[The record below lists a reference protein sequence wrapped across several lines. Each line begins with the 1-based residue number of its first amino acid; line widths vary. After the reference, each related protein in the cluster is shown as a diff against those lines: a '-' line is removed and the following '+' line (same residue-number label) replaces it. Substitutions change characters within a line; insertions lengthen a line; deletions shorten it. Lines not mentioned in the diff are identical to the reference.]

1 MIRLAVG
8 RKNMQLPDRNGNIKS
23 DYSCKE
29 TSNFLHLSSI
39 CPKFPAAVEIAV
51 IRPFRP
57 ILLNLPL
64 KLIFY
69 FFLVQTGQ
77 MRLLL
82 PNVKKHFFKHIY
94 TRLMEIFYSLA
105 NISCQSSFFSIL
117 VSTIFI
123 AFIQNC
129 NAFKIY
135 SYFYPYAIFVNSVA
149 DQSPRQLSSNQ
160 NCRTLLQCNK
170 IQINV
175 LSNFKP

>member
-1 MIRLAVG
+1 MPKISSG
-8 RKNMQLPDRNGNIKS
+8 SRNCRHS
-23 DYSCKE
+23 S
-29 TSNFLHLSSI
+29 LSTHSAK
-39 CPKFPAAVEIAV
+39 PSFEINC
-51 IRPFRP
+51 
-57 ILLNLPL
+57 L
-64 KLIFY
+64 

-82 PNVKKHFFKHIY
+82 LNVKKHFFKHIY

-160 NCRTLLQCNK
+160 NCRTLL
-170 IQINV
+170 
-175 LSNFKP
+175 